1 MAKGKKN
8 QHYNRNP
15 AGKGGFQDHPEL
27 RSTGGAPRSGES
39 ISEIIRALADDPMSA
54 TTTIDGKEVTVEVKR
69 KVAYVMALF
78 EEALV
83 NRKSWAFRLLAY
95 YHDGLPRTQG
105 EVEPAGIADLV
116 DALEEADRNAE
127 ANDAA
132 AIKFLEIVKSDAGED
147 GNGNGQ

>member
-1 MAKGKKN
+1 MAKGKN
-8 QHYNRNP
+8 QGGNHNP
-15 AGKGGFQDHPEL
+15 TGKGGFQDHPEL
-27 RSTGGAPRSGES
+27 RNNDGAPRRGES
-39 ISEIIRALADDPMSA
+39 VSEIIRVLAEDPMSA
-54 TTTIDGKEVTVEVKR
+54 TTVIDGKEVTVEVKR

-83 NRKSWAFRLLAY
+83 KRKPWAFRLIAY

-105 EVEPAGIADLV
+105 EVEPASIADLV

-132 AIKFLEIVKSDAGED
+132 AIKFLEIAKPNGDGS
-147 GNGNGQ
+147 GNGNGE